1 MLFGKEITMENKFT
15 YEVKESNTLILKFED
30 LSFEIWINSG
40 MCSIFCKSK
49 NNFSEVCTE
58 FIRPPRAKITIK
70 ELFEYFKLRME
81 KGMYKHCFDDYAEIV
96 SEITA
101 HLMVIYMLRRLSDP
115 RALEE
120 IECMF
125 NQMGN
130 IYDISLNESFFI

>member
-1 MLFGKEITMENKFT
+1 
-15 YEVKESNTLILKFED
+15 
-30 LSFEIWINSG
+30 

-58 FIRPPRAKITIK
+58 FILPPRAKISIK

-96 SEITA
+96 SGITA
-101 HLMVIYMLRRLSDP
+101 HLIVIYVLRRLSDP

-120 IECMF
+120 IEYVLGFLKDNYCIDLDEGF
-125 NQMGN
+125 SSNRDRDRGVTNLN
-130 IYDISLNESFFI
+130 I